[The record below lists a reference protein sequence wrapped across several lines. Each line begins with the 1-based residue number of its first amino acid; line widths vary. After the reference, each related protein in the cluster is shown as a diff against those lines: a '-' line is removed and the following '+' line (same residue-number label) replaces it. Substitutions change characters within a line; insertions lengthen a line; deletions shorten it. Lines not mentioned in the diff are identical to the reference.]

1 MRHWILMALLV
12 GSFAARAES
21 GPYLEERVKA
31 LEEDVRALRDRLSQ
45 IEQRP
50 AAVAKPPAYA
60 TPLEDPRAPAAPVVP
75 GWQTAAGWKK
85 LRRGMNQIQ
94 VTQLLGEPVKRSGD
108 RHAERWHY
116 PDEKAWV
123 EFDQVGE
130 LSAWQAPQ

>member
-12 GSFAARAES
+12 GSCAARAES
-21 GPYLEERVKA
+21 GPYLEDRVKA
-31 LEEDVRALRDRLSQ
+31 LEGEVRDLRERLSQ

-50 AAVAKPPAYA
+50 AAAPKAPAYA
-60 TPLEDPRAPAAPVVP
+60 TPLEDSRAPAAPTAP

-85 LRRGMNQIQ
+85 LRRGMSQIQ

-108 RHAERWHY
+108 RYAERWHY

-130 LSAWQAPQ
+130 LGAWQAPQ